1 LFEYGIVSAD
11 HIKFIPK
18 LKQGFE
24 NSCKHQMSYKGFKC
38 SKCFG
43 GDMPNLNKKTGF
55 IGAGNMAEAMIGAIT
70 RTGVISP
77 SMVYASDVNPER
89 LNMLKKTYNI
99 STVADNLKLF
109 LLCDI
114 IVLAVKPQQM
124 TDALQQFIS
133 RSEYGVPRRK
143 LVISIAAGVPLARL
157 ESMLY
162 SPLSNK
168 ENENLPIIRVM
179 PNTPA
184 LVLAGMS
191 GMTPNRHAL
200 PDDINAARTILE
212 AMGKVIEFK
221 EDDLDAVT
229 ALSGSGPAYLFYLA
243 ESMIQAGIN
252 LGLDPY
258 DSSILTNTTLKGAA
272 ALMEE
277 MGEAPDVLRKR
288 VTSPGGTT
296 EEAIRV
302 MEKKKVREAIVEAIA
317 AAARRSKE
325 LRR

>member
-1 LFEYGIVSAD
+1 MANF
-11 HIKFIPK
+11 
-18 LKQGFE
+18 
-24 NSCKHQMSYKGFKC
+24 
-38 SKCFG
+38 
-43 GDMPNLNKKTGF
+43 NKKTGF
-55 IGAGNMAEAMIGAIT
+55 IGAGNMAEAVIGAIT
-70 RTGVISP
+70 RTGVIPS
-77 SMVYASDVNPER
+77 SMVYASDVNTER
-89 LNMLKKTYNI
+89 LNTLKKTYSI
-99 STVADNLKLF
+99 LVAADNLKLF
-109 LLCDI
+109 SMCDI
-114 IVLAVKPQQM
+114 VVLAVKPQQM
-124 TDALQQFIS
+124 TDVLQQLTS
-133 RSEYGVPRRK
+133 HNEYSVPRRK
-143 LVISIAAGVPLARL
+143 LVISIAAGVPLSKL
-157 ESMLY
+157 ESLLY
-162 SPLSNK
+162 SPLSK
-168 ENENLPIIRVM
+168 GESENLPIIRVM

-191 GMTPNRHAL
+191 GMTPNRHVL

-258 DSSILTNTTLKGAA
+258 DAAILTNTTLKGSVV
-272 ALMEE
+272 LMEE
-277 MGEAPDVLRKR
+277 MNESPELLRRR

-296 EEAIRV
+296 EEAFRV
-302 MEKKKVREAIVEAIA
+302 LEKKKVKEAIAEAIA

>member
-1 LFEYGIVSAD
+1 MANF
-11 HIKFIPK
+11 
-18 LKQGFE
+18 
-24 NSCKHQMSYKGFKC
+24 
-38 SKCFG
+38 
-43 GDMPNLNKKTGF
+43 NKKTGF
-55 IGAGNMAEAMIGAIT
+55 IGAGNMAEAIMGAIT

-77 SMVYASDVNPER
+77 SMVYASDINNER
-89 LNMLKKTYNI
+89 LNMLKKNYGI
-99 STVADNLKLF
+99 SVAADNLKLF
-109 LLCDI
+109 SMCDI
-114 IVLAVKPQQM
+114 VVLAVKPQHM
-124 TDALQQFIS
+124 ADVLQQLTS
-133 RSEYGVPRRK
+133 QAEYGVPRRK
-143 LVISIAAGVPLARL
+143 LVISIAAGVPLAKL
-157 ESMLY
+157 ESLLY
-162 SPLSNK
+162 SPLNK
-168 ENENLPIIRVM
+168 GEHENLPIIRVM

-191 GMTPNRHAL
+191 GMTPNRHVL

-243 ESMIQAGIN
+243 ESMIMAGIN

-258 DSSILTNTTLKGAA
+258 DASILTNTTLKGAVV
-272 ALMEE
+272 LMEE
-277 MGEAPDVLRKR
+277 MNESPELLRRR

-296 EEAIRV
+296 EEAFKV
-302 MEKKKVREAIVEAIA
+302 LEKKKVKESIAEAIA

>member
-1 LFEYGIVSAD
+1 
-11 HIKFIPK
+11 
-18 LKQGFE
+18 
-24 NSCKHQMSYKGFKC
+24 MS
-38 SKCFG
+38 
-43 GDMPNLNKKTGF
+43 NLNKKTGF
-55 IGAGNMAEAMIGAIT
+55 IGAGNMAEAVIGAIT
-70 RTGVISP
+70 RTGVIPS
-77 SMVYASDVNPER
+77 SMVYASDVNAER
-89 LNMLKKTYNI
+89 LNMLKKSYGI
-99 STVADNLKLF
+99 SGVADNLKLF
-109 LLCDI
+109 SICDI
-114 IVLAVKPQQM
+114 IILAVKPQQM
-124 TDALQQFIS
+124 ADVLQHLTSQN
-133 RSEYGVPRRK
+133 EYSVPRRK
-143 LVISIAAGVPLARL
+143 MVISIAAGVPLDKL
-157 ESMLY
+157 ENLLY
-162 SPLSNK
+162 YPLSK
-168 ENENLPIIRVM
+168 GEKENLPIIRVM

-252 LGLDPY
+252 MGLDQY
-258 DSSILTNTTLKGAA
+258 DASILTNTTLKGAVI
-272 ALMEE
+272 LMEE
-277 MGEAPDVLRKR
+277 MNESPELLRRR

-296 EEAIRV
+296 EEAFRV
-302 MEKKKVREAIVEAIA
+302 LEKKKVKEAIAEAIA

>member
-1 LFEYGIVSAD
+1 MA
-11 HIKFIPK
+11 
-18 LKQGFE
+18 
-24 NSCKHQMSYKGFKC
+24 
-38 SKCFG
+38 
-43 GDMPNLNKKTGF
+43 NLNKKTGF
-55 IGAGNMAEAMIGAIT
+55 IGAGNMAEAIIGAIT
-70 RTGVISP
+70 RTGVIPS
-77 SMVYASDVNPER
+77 SMVYASDVNAER
-89 LNMLKKTYNI
+89 LNILKKTYSI
-99 STVADNLKLF
+99 LGAADNIKLF
-109 LLCDI
+109 SICDI

-124 TDALQQFIS
+124 ADVLQQLTGQK
-133 RSEYGVPRRK
+133 EYNVPRRK
-143 LVISIAAGVPLARL
+143 LVISIAAGVPLDKL
-157 ESMLY
+157 ENLLY
-162 SPLSNK
+162 SPLSK
-168 ENENLPIIRVM
+168 GEKENLPIIRVM

-252 LGLDPY
+252 MGLDPY
-258 DSSILTNTTLKGAA
+258 DASILTSTTLKGAVT
-272 ALMEE
+272 LMEE
-277 MGEAPDVLRKR
+277 MNEPPELLRRR

-296 EEAIRV
+296 EEAFRV
-302 MEKKKVREAIVEAIA
+302 LEKKKVKEAIAEAIA